1 MNNCS
6 SFESIQTNENVQL
19 SACQQTL
26 FLEFIIS
33 IDVIYLL
40 VKKIVCRDKKKLGL
54 LVFKYNFTL
63 RWYGKPSYC
72 YVLSIEINNKSNM
85 NFPGI
90 VNFYHSAMV
99 IILTTNMEVISSNT
113 AGPFVYLTFLTI
125 LNTTF
130 GQIL

>member
-40 VKKIVCRDKKKLGL
+40 VKKIVCRDKKKIRS
-54 LVFKYNFTL
+54 T
-63 RWYGKPSYC
+63 
-72 YVLSIEINNKSNM
+72 SI
-85 NFPGI
+85 
-90 VNFYHSAMV
+90 
-99 IILTTNMEVISSNT
+99 
-113 AGPFVYLTFLTI
+113 
-125 LNTTF
+125 
-130 GQIL
+130 